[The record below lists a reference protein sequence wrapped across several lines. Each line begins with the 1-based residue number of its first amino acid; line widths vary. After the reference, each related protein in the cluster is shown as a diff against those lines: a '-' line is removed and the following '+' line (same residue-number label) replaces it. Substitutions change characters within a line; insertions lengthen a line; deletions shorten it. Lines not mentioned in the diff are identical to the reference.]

1 MSLIYKIKADGSGYT
16 KTVSR
21 LRNDTKK
28 FSGDVQG
35 QMAGIGT
42 AIKGAF
48 AFVGVNAFKGV
59 MDDIT
64 ELSRLARGIGD
75 DFEGFQTITNAARQ
89 FGLEAE
95 TVADA
100 IKDLDVKMTDGAL
113 GAKAYAEVFEL
124 VGISLEEAM
133 GMNQLERFYAFA
145 DAVKAADGQISSFS
159 ADEINDA
166 MFRMVPLLELGSTGI
181 KNLGNEYVKFSESQ
195 RKMAEEGSKA
205 WDNLTQNLKWFVAT
219 IVGFVLPAMQNF
231 AHTIGAVLG
240 EGAAQ
245 FSLFASGI
253 KKLFTGDFS
262 GAKAA
267 FGALADFAS
276 GSFQRVADE
285 IEEIWADT
293 KDTVKDGVP
302 SGSSV
307 ETKGSKDAR
316 SDIEKELN
324 KQLEEQEKRRQA
336 LMDDEEKLLDLQKR
350 RIAAEKELGEL
361 GERLYRDG
369 ATDEEALELAR
380 LQTKWE
386 KLQTEEQAQQ
396 IANAEK
402 QKQIEEAIAKIIQ
415 SQVEAEEKAE
425 SDTRARTEEEK
436 SSREEIGM
444 TDAEILERRK
454 KELEQMEKDMLTG
467 TFASPAEV
475 AEAEGEIERKKTEI
489 AELEQSESERI
500 KGEKEDVA
508 ATQDKI
514 AAERK
519 AREEMGMSDEE
530 LLARRQAE
538 LKQQEQELAGLGQ
551 DANGDGKID
560 TADDQF
566 RADKELDIENLKSE
580 IKGLELGIEGD
591 VTDPQTGVISS
602 SLAAIGGGGGVA
614 AFGDPVLNENKKQ
627 TTVLEGIRRAI
638 ENSNPET
645 NGVFENPE
653 L

>member
-1 MSLIYKIKADGSGYT
+1 MSSLIYKIKADGSGYT

-48 AFVGVNAFKGV
+48 AFVGVNAFKGI
-59 MDDIT
+59 MDEIT

-95 TVADA
+95 TVSDA

-145 DAVKAADGQISSFS
+145 DAIKAADGQISSFS

-166 MFRMVPLLELGSTGI
+166 MFRMVPLLKLGATGI

-262 GAKAA
+262 GAKAT

-285 IEEIWADT
+285 IKETWADT

-302 SGSSV
+302 SGSSL

-336 LMDDEEKLLDLQKR
+336 LMDDEAKLLDLQKR

-361 GERLYRDG
+361 GERLHRDG
-369 ATDEEALELAR
+369 ATDEEALRLAK

-386 KLQTEEQAQQ
+386 ESQTEEQAQQ
-396 IANAEK
+396 LKIKKQLADFEAKSAKDAEALVDAQIDAWLK
-402 QKQIEEAIAKIIQ
+402 EGKKFKEKEDKEKEKKDKELEDQK
-415 SQVEAEEKAE
+415 EAEE
-425 SDTRARTEEEK
+425 D
-436 SSREEIGM
+436 
-444 TDAEILERRK
+444 L
-454 KELEQMEKDMLTG
+454 
-467 TFASPAEV
+467 AS
-475 AEAEGEIERKKTEI
+475 T
-489 AELEQSESERI
+489 Q
-500 KGEKEDVA
+500 ED
-508 ATQDKI
+508 I

-614 AFGDPVLNENKKQ
+614 AFGDPVLTENKKQ

>member
-145 DAVKAADGQISSFS
+145 DAIKAADGQISSFS

-166 MFRMVPLLELGSTGI
+166 MFRLVPLLELGSSGI
-181 KNLGNEYVKFSESQ
+181 KNLGNEYVKFTESQ

-219 IVGFVLPAMQNF
+219 LVGFVLPAMQKF

-240 EGAAQ
+240 EGAMHIGLYVKGLYA
-245 FSLFASGI
+245 
-253 KKLFTGDFS
+253 LFTGDFA

-267 FGALADFAS
+267 FSTLVDMTTTALE
-276 GSFQRVADE
+276 RVKGE
-285 IEEIWADT
+285 IEEVWSDAEDKAKGKGGT
-293 KDTVKDGVP
+293 K
-302 SGSSV
+302 GSSV

-316 SDIEKELN
+316 SDVEKELN

-361 GERLYRDG
+361 GERLHRDG
-369 ATDEEALELAR
+369 ATDEEALELAK

-396 IANAEK
+396 LKIKKQVADFEAKSAKDAEALVDA
-402 QKQIEEAIAKIIQ
+402 QIDAWRKEGKALKEK
-415 SQVEAEEKAE
+415 EEK
-425 SDTRARTEEEK
+425 EK
-436 SSREEIGM
+436 EKK
-444 TDAEILERRK
+444 D
-454 KELEQMEKDMLTG
+454 KELEDQKKADEDL
-467 TFASPAEV
+467 AS
-475 AEAEGEIERKKTEI
+475 T
-489 AELEQSESERI
+489 Q
-500 KGEKEDVA
+500 ED
-508 ATQDKI
+508 I

-519 AREEMGMSDEE
+519 RREEMGMSDEE

-538 LKQQEQELAGLGQ
+538 LKQQEKELGGLGQ
-551 DANGDGKID
+551 D
-560 TADDQF
+560 DDQF

-580 IKGLELGIEGD
+580 IKGLQLGIEGD

-614 AFGDPVLNENKKQ
+614 AFGDPVLTENKKQ

>member
-28 FSGDVQG
+28 FGGDVQG

-166 MFRMVPLLELGSTGI
+166 MFRLVPLLELGSSGI
-181 KNLGNEYVKFSESQ
+181 KNLGNEYVKFTESQ

-219 IVGFVLPAMQNF
+219 LVGFVLPAMQKF

-240 EGAAQ
+240 EGAMHIGLYVKGLYA
-245 FSLFASGI
+245 
-253 KKLFTGDFS
+253 LFTGDFA

-267 FGALADFAS
+267 FSTLVDMTTTALE
-276 GSFQRVADE
+276 RVKGE
-285 IEEIWADT
+285 IEEVWSDAED
-293 KDTVKDGVP
+293 KAKGKGGAK
-302 SGSSV
+302 GSSV
-307 ETKGSKDAR
+307 ETKGSKDAKTELER
-316 SDIEKELN
+316 ELN

-369 ATDEEALELAR
+369 ATDEEALELAK

-396 IANAEK
+396 LKIK
-402 QKQIEEAIAKIIQ
+402 KQIADFEANSAK
-415 SQVEAEEKAE
+415 EAEALVDAQIDAWRKEGKALKEKDDKEKA
-425 SDTRARTEEEK
+425 AQEELA
-436 SSREEIGM
+436 STQEE
-444 TDAEILERRK
+444 
-454 KELEQMEKDMLTG
+454 
-467 TFASPAEV
+467 
-475 AEAEGEIERKKTEI
+475 
-489 AELEQSESERI
+489 
-500 KGEKEDVA
+500 
-508 ATQDKI
+508 I

-519 AREEMGMSDEE
+519 EREEMGMSDEE
-530 LLARRQAE
+530 ILARRKSE
-538 LKQQEQELAGLGQ
+538 LQQKEQELAGLGE
-551 DANGDGKID
+551 DANGDGTID

-566 RADKELDIENLKSE
+566 RADKQLDIENLKTE
-580 IKGLELGIEGD
+580 IKGLELGGIEPD
-591 VTDPQTGVISS
+591 TQASVISS
-602 SLAAIGGGGGVA
+602 QLAAIGGGGA
-614 AFGDPVLNENKKQ
+614 TASFTNDPILNENKRQSNLLEQLVKLQ
-627 TTVLEGIRRAI
+627 GGTLEGGGNI
-638 ENSNPET
+638 PT
-645 NGVFENPE
+645 PE